1 MILIIYF
8 IITVLIY
15 YLLVQVPIKIAE
27 SRGISGGELNTIK
40 TLSWCGIF
48 IGITWIIAIILS
60 LVWQPANWVE
70 KKTPNEK
77 IIPQNNLDVLERLSV
92 LKEKGI
98 ISEQEF
104 QKEKDKILLNM

>member
-8 IITVLIY
+8 AVIIFIY

-27 SRGISGGELNTIK
+27 NRGISGGELNTIK
-40 TLSWCGIF
+40 TLSWCGIL

-60 LVWQPANWVE
+60 LVWQPTNWVE

-77 IIPQNNLDVLERLSV
+77 IILQGNIDVLERLSV
-92 LKEKGI
+92 LKEKGG

-104 QKEKDKILLNM
+104 KKEKDKILLNM